1 MDNFLTLEKQLCFA
15 IYETSSEFTK
25 LYSSVLH
32 PFGLTYPQYLVLLA
46 LWEKDGIT
54 LKELGNKLNLGT
66 GTLTPMI
73 NRMITNEWIRKER
86 SQQDERKVYI
96 YLEPKAIHKQEVIT
110 DKVKEE
116 IISCHIDVHE
126 YEQLMLQLHQ
136 LHQKIKSRKKE
147 KEH

>member
-1 MDNFLTLEKQLCFA
+1 MTLEKQLCFA

-73 NRMITNEWIRKER
+73 NRMITNEWAQFEKNGYRF
-86 SQQDERKVYI
+86 
-96 YLEPKAIHKQEVIT
+96 EPKYSVIEQKAIHAINNE
-110 DKVKEE
+110 
-116 IISCHIDVHE
+116 S
-126 YEQLMLQLHQ
+126 L
-136 LHQKIKSRKKE
+136 
-147 KEH
+147 